1 MNALKLMATELFIL
15 FLASLKGY
23 SQSLEIYTDERGN
36 RYAAISSKGMV
47 AYKVENRSENPNFR
61 KSIQLFKFTS
71 TGQNTEAEK
80 DTDGNDIYVYRTTR
94 HTDVKNECDKK
105 VAGRFIIS
113 PVIVDADGKASA
125 AKMDWATANGY
136 LATAKTTDYTA
147 VSYAVS
153 KGCAMYCGKDGKDE
167 PGTWRVPT
175 RGECAL
181 ILLFYKKMEEKL
193 ADDGFKPFPLSTEK
207 YGTYYWTA
215 TEKDGNSSEVWS
227 MAIFPDDQISGYTL
241 SNIYQSKSSGSYYL
255 RCIRDIPSE

>member
-61 KSIQLFKFTS
+61 KSVQLFKYTS
-71 TGQNTEAEK
+71 TGQDTEAEK
-80 DTDGNDIYVYRTTR
+80 DAGGNNIYVYRTTR
-94 HTDVKNECDKK
+94 HTEVNNECDKK

-113 PVIVDADGKASA
+113 PVIVDADGKANA

-136 LATAKTTDYTA
+136 LATAKTTDYKTD
-147 VSYAVS
+147 SYAVS
-153 KGCAMYCGKDGKDE
+153 KGCAMYCGKDGQDE

-181 ILLFYKKMEEKL
+181 ILIFYKKMEEKL
-193 ADDGFKPFPLSTEK
+193 ADDGFMPFPLSTEK

-215 TEKDGNSSEVWS
+215 TEKNGSSSEVWA
-227 MAIFPDDQISGYTL
+227 MTIFPDDQISSYVL
-241 SNIYQSKSSGSYYL
+241 SNMYKSKTNNSYYL

>member
-61 KSIQLFKFTS
+61 KSIQLFKYTS

-80 DTDGNDIYVYRTTR
+80 DTDGHDIYVYRTTR
-94 HTDVKNECDKK
+94 HTEVNNECDKK

-113 PVIVDADGKASA
+113 PVIVDADGEANA

-136 LATAKTTDYTA
+136 LATAKTTDYKTD
-147 VSYAVS
+147 SYAVS
-153 KGCAMYCGKDGKDE
+153 KGCAMYRGKDGQDE

-181 ILLFYKKMEEKL
+181 ILIFYKKMEERL
-193 ADDGFKPFPLSTEK
+193 AADGFKPFSLPTEGS
-207 YGTYYWTA
+207 GTYYWTA
-215 TEKDGNSSEVWS
+215 TEKEGSREVVWS
-227 MAIFPDDQISGYTL
+227 MTIFPDDQISNYAL
-241 SNIYQSKSSGSYYL
+241 SDVYKSKTSNSYYL

>member
-105 VAGRFIIS
+105 VAGR
-113 PVIVDADGKASA
+113 VI
-125 AKMDWATANGY
+125 N
-136 LATAKTTDYTA
+136 
-147 VSYAVS
+147 
-153 KGCAMYCGKDGKDE
+153 
-167 PGTWRVPT
+167 
-175 RGECAL
+175 
-181 ILLFYKKMEEKL
+181 
-193 ADDGFKPFPLSTEK
+193 
-207 YGTYYWTA
+207 
-215 TEKDGNSSEVWS
+215 
-227 MAIFPDDQISGYTL
+227 
-241 SNIYQSKSSGSYYL
+241 
-255 RCIRDIPSE
+255 